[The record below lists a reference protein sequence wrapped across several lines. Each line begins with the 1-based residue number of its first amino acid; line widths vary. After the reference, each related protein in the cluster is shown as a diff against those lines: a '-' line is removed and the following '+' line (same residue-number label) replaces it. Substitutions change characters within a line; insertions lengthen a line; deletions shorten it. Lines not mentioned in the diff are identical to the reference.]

1 MSSYIQTGDGKIISN
16 HYEDGVENSIRGAFK
31 ALWDMNIPYDGI
43 SEFNLDELKRHRLLL
58 LPAVENMTQ
67 EIADAI
73 RDFTAN
79 GGTVIAESPFAFKD
93 ADNMFEGHA
102 PICGLEKVFGVTM
115 YDREGRETAPA
126 MEYPAGKASCF
137 FYWHVLEPVGE
148 LEAMVPY
155 EDGRCAISCHRFGK
169 GTAILAGTEIF
180 RQYYESPAAPAV
192 EWLREA
198 ILASGVVRN
207 AELLRDGR
215 CCDGTGIEVCRLF
228 SDSAELCILL
238 NHNREPQKFRLVLER
253 EKEWSDLVAGTP
265 APLDQEQNLPGLGV
279 RVLLHRFAE
288 KQ

>member
-1 MSSYIQTGDGKIISN
+1 
-16 HYEDGVENSIRGAFK
+16 
-31 ALWDMNIPYDGI
+31 MNIPYDGI
-43 SEFNLDELKRHRLLL
+43 SEFNLGELKRYRLLL

-93 ADNMFEGHA
+93 GNNMFKGYA
-102 PICGLEKVFGVTM
+102 PICGLEQVFGVTM
-115 YDREGRETAPA
+115 FDREGRETAPE
-126 MEYPAGKASCF
+126 MEYPAGKAPCC
-137 FYWHVLEPVGE
+137 FYWHVLEPAE
-148 LEAMVPY
+148 KLEATVPY
-155 EDGRCAISCHRFGK
+155 EDGRCAISSCRFGK

-192 EWLREA
+192 EWLRET
-198 ILASGVVRN
+198 ILTSGVARN
-207 AELLRDGR
+207 AELLQDGHY
-215 CCDGTGIEVCRLF
+215 CDGTGIEVCRLF

-253 EKEWSDLVAGTP
+253 EKEWSDLMQGSPV
-265 APLDQEQNLPGLGV
+265 PLEQELELPGQGV
-279 RVLLHRFAE
+279 RVLLHRFAA

>member
-1 MSSYIQTGDGKIISN
+1 
-16 HYEDGVENSIRGAFK
+16 
-31 ALWDMNIPYDGI
+31 
-43 SEFNLDELKRHRLLL
+43 
-58 LPAVENMTQ
+58 MTQ

-115 YDREGRETAPA
+115 YDRKAGKPHRQW
-126 MEYPAGKASCF
+126 EYPAGKASCF

-192 EWLREA
+192 EWLRRRFLPPAWCAMPNCFGMGAVAMEPA
-198 ILASGVVRN
+198 LKSVASSLIPRN
-207 AELLRDGR
+207 
-215 CCDGTGIEVCRLF
+215 
-228 SDSAELCILL
+228 SAFC
-238 NHNREPQKFRLVLER
+238 
-253 EKEWSDLVAGTP
+253 
-265 APLDQEQNLPGLGV
+265 
-279 RVLLHRFAE
+279 
-288 KQ
+288 